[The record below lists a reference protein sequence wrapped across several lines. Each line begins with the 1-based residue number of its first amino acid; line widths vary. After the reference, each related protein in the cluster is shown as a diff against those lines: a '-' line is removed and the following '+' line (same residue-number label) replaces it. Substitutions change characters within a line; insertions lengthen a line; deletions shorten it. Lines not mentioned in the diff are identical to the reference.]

1 MTVGKKISGGFC
13 IILLLTLVL
22 GYLAISAMQD
32 GVKTSENI
40 SKDRVPRF
48 TVASSLESDILEYA
62 RLYFMFETYKSD
74 EYIEKLERQN
84 EIIKDD
90 IIRLQELQNKHPYP
104 DTGVFLDKFPK
115 DLEAYLEVMRSCIVL
130 IQSIQENN
138 VAGLRAGK
146 ASEVSL
152 EKLIAALG
160 RDSRFLMEAGQ
171 GSQAAIL
178 TQYMSTVSAD
188 LTDVGNLIKD
198 ALVAQTMNDEAL
210 FSKLGEKSAV
220 VIKHLEEL
228 RGKFDR
234 REYSDLL
241 EQSIAA
247 SQGMGKQIE
256 QLQAIHKQ
264 LREHSKNRLE
274 LYNSLKQQTLSLST
288 AVADNTQNEVN
299 RAAETL
305 SASTTQTI
313 IILIGVLVLGIGA
326 SLFITR
332 MIVKPLVVTQA
343 FAKAVADGDLEKKLD
358 IHGTDEIGM
367 LADDLRQMV
376 TSLKENINEAQRK
389 SREAQT
395 AMEEAREAMGRA
407 EEAARR
413 AENAKREGMLGAAG
427 QLEGM
432 VDIISS
438 ASTELSSQIEQS
450 NRTAA
455 ESARHLSEAAT
466 AMNEMNST
474 VQDVAKNASNA
485 SGASSDT
492 KQRAEAGAQV
502 VHEVVRSI
510 GEVQNVSIHLKEEME
525 QLNAHAQAITQI
537 MSVISDIADQTN
549 LLALNAAIEAAR
561 AGDAGRGFAVVA
573 DEVRKLAEKTM
584 SSTQDVGNAISVI
597 QESTAK
603 SMEAMDNAVSRISDA
618 TELANQSG
626 AALREIVSTADDTFD
641 RIQAI
646 ATASEEQSAASEEIN
661 RSIITVN
668 DMSRQT
674 ASSMTEA
681 AKAVADLA
689 AQAQSL
695 TGLIQEM
702 KKA

>member
-1 MTVGKKISGGFC
+1 
-13 IILLLTLVL
+13 
-22 GYLAISAMQD
+22 
-32 GVKTSENI
+32 
-40 SKDRVPRF
+40 
-48 TVASSLESDILEYA
+48 
-62 RLYFMFETYKSD
+62 
-74 EYIEKLERQN
+74 
-84 EIIKDD
+84 
-90 IIRLQELQNKHPYP
+90 
-104 DTGVFLDKFPK
+104 
-115 DLEAYLEVMRSCIVL
+115 
-130 IQSIQENN
+130 
-138 VAGLRAGK
+138 
-146 ASEVSL
+146 
-152 EKLIAALG
+152 
-160 RDSRFLMEAGQ
+160 
-171 GSQAAIL
+171 
-178 TQYMSTVSAD
+178 
-188 LTDVGNLIKD
+188 
-198 ALVAQTMNDEAL
+198 
-210 FSKLGEKSAV
+210 
-220 VIKHLEEL
+220 
-228 RGKFDR
+228 
-234 REYSDLL
+234 
-241 EQSIAA
+241 
-247 SQGMGKQIE
+247 MGKQIE

-413 AENAKREGMLGAAG
+413 AENAKREGMLAAAG

-466 AMNEMNST
+466 AEMNST

-573 DEVRKLAEKTM
+573 DEVRNLANKSSEASKQTTLLIQQSTQAVEQGVALAEDTARTLNTAVEQARR
-584 SSTQDVGNAISVI
+584 STGYVDSIATDSEDQAGALHQISVGVDQI
-597 QESTAK
+597 S
-603 SMEAMDNAVSRISDA
+603 AVVQTNS
-618 TELANQSG
+618 
-626 AALREIVSTADDTFD
+626 
-641 RIQAI
+641 
-646 ATASEEQSAASEEIN
+646 ATAQQSAAASQELNN
-661 RSIITVN
+661 RAGQLKEQIAVFQLR
-668 DMSRQT
+668 DQAPALDET
-674 ASSMTEA
+674 ARLTA
-681 AKAVADLA
+681 ARGAGEG
-689 AQAQSL
+689 QAEYAHAYRS
-695 TGLIQEM
+695 
-702 KKA
+702 